1 MSKKAYLESKI
12 KNIKQKIYFITN
24 SDKTKLSDIS
34 ELDKLE
40 TLLGEYTKRL
50 IN

>member
-34 ELDKLE
+34 DLDKLKKS
-40 TLLGEYTKRL
+40 LDDYTKRL